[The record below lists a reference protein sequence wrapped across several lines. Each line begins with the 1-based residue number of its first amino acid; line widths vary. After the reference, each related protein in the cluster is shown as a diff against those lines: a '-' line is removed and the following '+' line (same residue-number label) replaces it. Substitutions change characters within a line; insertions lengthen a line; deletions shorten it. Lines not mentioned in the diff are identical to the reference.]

1 MNRINIIGAGLAG
14 LSAAIT
20 LSENG
25 ALCNLISLQQSERA
39 QSVLAEGG
47 INGALNTMG
56 EDDNVENH
64 FNDTMKGG
72 CFMADPNAVDGLTK
86 NAPKVIRWLESLGV
100 PFNTNDGEIILR
112 NFGGHKKKRT
122 AYARSSTGKII
133 MSAVIDEARKYE
145 FSGNIIRYS
154 HHEFVKLLIEN
165 NTCVGVR
172 IKDTYTDKISDFK
185 GIVILASGGL
195 NGIFP
200 GMTTGTTQNNGDV
213 TATVFSQ
220 GVAFG
225 NLEMLQYHP
234 TTIGI
239 SGKRC
244 LVTEAARGEGGRLY
258 IERNGEKW
266 YFMEEKYPELK
277 NLMPRDVVA
286 REMFF
291 VRRDEK
297 CGDTVYL
304 DMTDLPEDIWKNKL
318 SDLREEIIHYLAIDP
333 KTEPI
338 PVKEGIH
345 YFMGGIDTDEYHCT
359 NIKNLYAVGE
369 CTCQYHGANRLGGNS
384 MLGAIYGGKVAAET
398 IVSKLDKNSA
408 FDDTIPEFTNITDEP
423 LTDEASPVCI
433 QEISDVLLSG
443 LGIVR
448 SERELIKSLE
458 LLNTLENKHEYNLR
472 EQNRITLAKAMLMS
486 ALQRKESR
494 GAHYREDYPEKDEH
508 FRKTAVAKIVNKNVV
523 ISYRELPERRANP
536 NEN

>member
-1 MNRINIIGAGLAG
+1 MERINIIGAGLAG

-25 ALCNLISLQQSERA
+25 VPCNLISLQQSERA

-56 EDDNVENH
+56 EDDNTENH

-72 CFMADPNAVDGLTK
+72 VFMADPNAVDGLTK
-86 NAPKVIRWLESLGV
+86 NAPRIIRWLESLGV
-100 PFNTNDGEIILR
+100 PFNMNGGEIVLR
-112 NFGGHKKKRT
+112 NFGGQKKKRT

-145 FSGNIIRYS
+145 ASGNIKRYA
-154 HHEFVKLLIEN
+154 HHEFVKLLIKN
-165 NTCVGVR
+165 NICVGVR
-172 IKDTYTDKISDFK
+172 IKDTYTNKVSDFK
-185 GIVILASGGL
+185 GTVILASGGM

-200 GMTTGTTQNNGDV
+200 GMTTGTTQNSGDV
-213 TATVFSQ
+213 TAAVFSQ
-220 GVAFG
+220 GVALG
-225 NLEMLQYHP
+225 DLEMLQYHP
-234 TTIGI
+234 TTVGI

-258 IERNGEKW
+258 IEKNGEKW

-291 VRRDEK
+291 VRREEN

-304 DMTDLPEDIWKNKL
+304 DMTDLPEDTWKNKL

-333 KTEPI
+333 KFQPI

-345 YFMGGIDTDEYHCT
+345 YFMGGIDTDEYHRT
-359 NIKNLYAVGE
+359 NIKNLYAAGE

-384 MLGAIYGGKVAAET
+384 MLGAIYGGKVAAKT
-398 IVSKLDKNSA
+398 IISELDKNITFESTVPK
-408 FDDTIPEFTNITDEP
+408 FENIADEP
-423 LTDEASPVCI
+423 LLYDASPALI
-433 QEISDVLLSG
+433 KEISEILLKG

-448 SERELIKSLE
+448 NEKTLKKSLD
-458 LLNTLENKHEYNLR
+458 LLNTFENKSEYNQK
-472 EQNRITLAKAMLMS
+472 EKNRLTLAKAMLLS
-486 ALQRKESR
+486 AFQRRESR
-494 GAHYREDYPEKDEH
+494 GAHYREDYPEKNEQY
-508 FRKTAVAKIVNKNVV
+508 RKTTVANLINGEIK
-523 ISYRELPERRANP
+523 ISYRELSERRASP

>member
-25 ALCNLISLQQSERA
+25 IPCNLVSLQPSERA

-72 CFMADPNAVDGLTK
+72 VFMADPNAVYGLTK
-86 NAPKVIRWLESLGV
+86 NAPDVIRWLESLGV
-100 PFNTNDGEIILR
+100 PFNMNDGEIVLR
-112 NFGGHKKKRT
+112 NFGGQKKKRT

-145 FSGNIIRYS
+145 VSGNIIRYS
-154 HHEFVKLLIEN
+154 HHEFVKLLIED

-172 IKDTYTDKISDFK
+172 VRDTYNNKMADFK

-200 GMTTGTTQNNGDV
+200 GMTTGTTQNSGDV
-213 TATVFSQ
+213 TAMVFSQ
-220 GVAFG
+220 GVALG

-258 IERNGEKW
+258 VERNGEKW
-266 YFMEEKYPELK
+266 YFMEQKYPELK

-291 VRRDEK
+291 VRRDK
-297 CGDTVYL
+297 NCGDTVYL
-304 DMTDLPEDIWKNKL
+304 DMTDLPEDTWKNKL

-333 KTEPI
+333 KSEPI

-345 YFMGGIDTDEYHCT
+345 YFMGGIDTNEYHQT
-359 NIKNLYAVGE
+359 NIKNLYASGE

-398 IVSKLDKNSA
+398 IISKIDKNSV
-408 FDDTIPEFTNITDEP
+408 FDDTVPEFTNITDEP
-423 LTDEASPVCI
+423 LTEEASSVLIC
-433 QEISDVLLSG
+433 EISDILLKG

-448 SERELIKSLE
+448 SESELIKSLE
-458 LLNTLENKHEYNLR
+458 LLNALENKREYNLR
-472 EQNRITLAKAMLMS
+472 EQNRITSAKAMLMS

-494 GAHYREDYPEKDEH
+494 GAHYREDYPKKDEY
-508 FRKTAVAKIVNKNVV
+508 FRKTAIAKVVDKNVV

-536 NEN
+536 NEE

>member
-20 LSENG
+20 LAENG
-25 ALCNLISLQQSERA
+25 VPCNLISLQQSERA

-56 EDDNVENH
+56 ENDNVENH

-72 CFMADPNAVDGLTK
+72 VFMADPNAVDGLTR
-86 NAPKVIRWLESLGV
+86 NAPKIIRWLESLGV
-100 PFNTNDGEIILR
+100 PFNMNDGEIVLR
-112 NFGGHKKKRT
+112 NFGGQKKKRT

-133 MSAVIDEARKYE
+133 MSAVIAETRKYE
-145 FSGNIIRYS
+145 TSGMIIRYP

-165 NTCVGVR
+165 NISVGVR
-172 IKDTYTDKISDFK
+172 VKDTYTNKTYDFK
-185 GIVILASGGL
+185 GTVILASGGM

-200 GMTTGTTQNNGDV
+200 GMTTGTTQNSGDV
-213 TATVFSQ
+213 TAAVFAQ
-220 GVAFG
+220 GVALG

-286 REMFF
+286 REMYF
-291 VRRDEK
+291 VRREDS

-304 DMTDLPEDIWKNKL
+304 DMTDLSEDTWKNKL
-318 SDLREEIIHYLAIDP
+318 SDLREEIIHYLSLEP
-333 KTEPI
+333 KKEPI

-345 YFMGGIDTDEYHCT
+345 YFMGGIDTDEYHRT
-359 NIKNLYAVGE
+359 NIKNLYAAGE

-384 MLGAIYGGKVAAET
+384 MLGAIYGGKVTAKT
-398 IVSKLDKNSA
+398 IISELDKNTV
-408 FDDTIPEFTNITDEP
+408 FDNTIPEFKNITDEP
-423 LTDEASPVCI
+423 LLNDASPVLI
-433 QEISDVLLSG
+433 GELSEILLGG

-448 SERELIKSLE
+448 NEHELTKSLD
-458 LLNTLENKHEYNLR
+458 LLNILENKREYNQK
-472 EQNRITLAKAMLMS
+472 EQNRIMLAKAMLLS
-486 ALQRKESR
+486 ALKRKESR
-494 GAHYREDYPEKDEH
+494 GAHYREDYPQKDEEY
-508 FRKTAVAKIVNKNVV
+508 RKTTVVV
-523 ISYRELPERRANP
+523 ISDGKINISYRKLPERRANT

>member
-25 ALCNLISLQQSERA
+25 IPCNLVSLQPSERA

-72 CFMADPNAVDGLTK
+72 VFMADPNAVYGLTK
-86 NAPKVIRWLESLGV
+86 NAPDVIRWLESLGV
-100 PFNTNDGEIILR
+100 PFNMNDGEIVLR
-112 NFGGHKKKRT
+112 NFGGQKKKRT

-145 FSGNIIRYS
+145 VSGNIIRYS
-154 HHEFVKLLIEN
+154 HHEFVKLLIED

-172 IKDTYTDKISDFK
+172 VRDTYNNKMADFK

-200 GMTTGTTQNNGDV
+200 GMTTGTTQNSGDV

-220 GVAFG
+220 GVALG

-258 IERNGEKW
+258 VERNGEKW
-266 YFMEEKYPELK
+266 YFMEQKYPELK

-291 VRRDEK
+291 VRRDK
-297 CGDTVYL
+297 NCGDTVYL
-304 DMTDLPEDIWKNKL
+304 DMTDLPEDTWKNKL

-333 KTEPI
+333 KSEPI

-345 YFMGGIDTDEYHCT
+345 YFMGGIDTNEYHQT
-359 NIKNLYAVGE
+359 NIKNLYASGE

-398 IVSKLDKNSA
+398 IISKIDKNSV
-408 FDDTIPEFTNITDEP
+408 FDDTVPEFTNITDEP
-423 LTDEASPVCI
+423 LTEEASSVLIC
-433 QEISDVLLSG
+433 EISDILLKG

-448 SERELIKSLE
+448 SESELIKSLE
-458 LLNTLENKHEYNLR
+458 LLNALENKREYNLR
-472 EQNRITLAKAMLMS
+472 EQNRITFAKAMLMS

-494 GAHYREDYPEKDEH
+494 GAHYREDYPKKDEY
-508 FRKTAVAKIVNKNVV
+508 FRKTAIAKVVDKNVV

-536 NEN
+536 NEE